1 LDNSRCGDECWYWTA
16 VERVPMIWRRGILW
30 AWSTDHQEYDSGP
43 GPIPVAVIE
52 DLETHAVHSVYVGHV
67 SFAAEKPS
75 AK

>member
-1 LDNSRCGDECWYWTA
+1 
-16 VERVPMIWRRGILW
+16 MIWRRGILW